1 MSESDKKGK
10 LAVEEQGTIVIPGAY
25 MTEESTEGPNMNV
38 ATRRAPGEYIQ
49 AGDGRMVR
57 MNRAARRAKA
67 SQERKG
73 KKTGSVVMRDP
84 NAVHSLRRK

>member
-1 MSESDKKGK
+1 MKIEVGYYTFERSCEH
-10 LAVEEQGTIVIPGAY
+10 PG
-25 MTEESTEGPNMNV
+25 V
-38 ATRRAPGEYIQ
+38 VRAPGEYIH